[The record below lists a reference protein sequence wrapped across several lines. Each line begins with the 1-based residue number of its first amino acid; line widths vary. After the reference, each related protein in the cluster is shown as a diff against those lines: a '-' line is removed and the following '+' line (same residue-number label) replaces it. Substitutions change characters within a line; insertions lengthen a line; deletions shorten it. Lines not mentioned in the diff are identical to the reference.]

1 MTARINISSN
11 WKKPKVPMT
20 ILKTR
25 IIQIATNEK
34 LRYVLQ
40 NDMETFE
47 KIWLPWLMY
56 ENDCLPQL
64 ALHV

>member
-56 ENDCLPQL
+56 ENDCLLQL